1 MKKAILSCLMLLA
14 GLTASAQEQKGTTE
28 YVFEPHWYVNIQ
40 PLGIQYTLGE
50 VDFGDLL
57 SYNIQAAAGYE
68 FNKVIGARLAINAW
82 QSKAGLKFYPNIDV
96 PTDFRN
102 NLKGDY
108 KWKWN
113 YIAPTVDITF
123 NLSNLI
129 SGVNPKRV
137 FTVGAFAGLGANI
150 AWGNSEAQA
159 VNNTLKPALGYSY
172 NEYTPNAIDPRQAG
186 TATQKDIDGA
196 DPLAYLWDGTKTR
209 LVLQAGLTGD
219 IKINDQFAVTLEV
232 SANTLNDKYNS
243 KKAKNWD
250 WYFNALAGL
259 KINLG
264 PTYST
269 KFIPAPEPEIRYVE
283 KIVEKIVEVPAAPA
297 ETAAEPLR
305 RDIFFLINKS
315 NIRTSEASK
324 INDIVTYLNENKD
337 AKVQVTGYAD
347 AGTGNDKVNDR
358 IAAKRADS
366 VVAALKKAG
375 ISADRITFDSKGAR
389 VQPFADNDS
398 NRVSICIAE

>member
-82 QSKAGLKFYPNIDV
+82 QSKAGLKFYPNTGDNSL
-96 PTDFRN
+96 DA
-102 NLKGDY
+102 LKGDY

-137 FTVGAFAGLGANI
+137 FSVGAFAGIGANI
-150 AWGNSEAQA
+150 AWGNSEAA
-159 VNNTLKPALGYSY
+159 DVNAKLKPALGYNDY
-172 NEYTPNAIDPRQAG
+172 EITPNADPAVAG
-186 TATQKDIDGA
+186 KITSQPVAGE

-209 LVLQAGLTGD
+209 FVIQAGLTGD
-219 IKINDQFAVTLEV
+219 IKINDKLAVTLEV
-232 SANTLNDKYNS
+232 SANTLSDKYNS
-243 KKAKNWD
+243 KRAKNWD

-259 KINLG
+259 KINFG

-283 KIVEKIVEVPAAPA
+283 KIVEKIVEVPAPAPA
-297 ETAAEPLR
+297 AAEPLR
-305 RDIFFLINKS
+305 RDIFFLINKAV
-315 NIRTSEASK
+315 IRDSEASK
-324 INDIVTYLNENKD
+324 VNDIVAYLNENKD

-347 AGTGNDKVNDR
+347 AGTGNDKINDR
-358 IAAKRADS
+358 LAAQRADA
-366 VVAALKKAG
+366 VVKALKDAG
-375 ISADRITFDSKGAR
+375 IAADRITFDSKGAR

>member
-1 MKKAILSCLMLLA
+1 MKMKKAILSCLMLVA

-40 PLGIQYTLGE
+40 PLGVQYTLGE

-57 SYNIQAAAGYE
+57 SYNIQAAVGRE
-68 FNKVIGARLAINAW
+68 FNKVVGARLAINAW
-82 QSKAGLKFYPNIDV
+82 QSKAGSHLTLQNGGLI
-96 PTDFRN
+96 TTN
-102 NLKGDY
+102 DY

-113 YIAPTVDITF
+113 YIAPTVDVTF
-123 NLSNLI
+123 NISNLI
-129 SGVNPKRV
+129 SGVNPNRI
-137 FTVGAFAGLGANI
+137 FTFGAFAGLGANI
-150 AWGNSEAQA
+150 AWGNGQA
-159 VNNTLKPALGYSY
+159 ADANT
-172 NEYTPNAIDPRQAG
+172 AIKAAG
-186 TATQKDIDGA
+186 VLTEE
-196 DPLAYLWDGTKTR
+196 PLAYLWDGTKTR
-209 LVLQAGLTGD
+209 LVLQGGLTGD
-219 IKINDQFAVTLEV
+219 FKINDKVAITLEV
-232 SANTLNDKYNS
+232 SANTLSDKYNS

-259 KINLG
+259 KINFG

-283 KIVEKIVEVPAAPA
+283 KIVEKIVEVPAAATA

-305 RDIFFLINKS
+305 RDIFFLINKAD
-315 NIRTSEASK
+315 IRTSEAGK
-324 INDIVTYLNENKD
+324 INDIVAYLNDNKD
-337 AKVQVTGYAD
+337 AKVQITGYAD
-347 AGTGNDKVNDR
+347 AGTGNDRVNDR
-358 IAAKRADS
+358 IAAKRADA

-375 ISADRITFDSKGAR
+375 ISADRISFDSKGAR

>member
-1 MKKAILSCLMLLA
+1 MKMKKTILSCLMLLA

-40 PLGIQYTLGE
+40 PLGVQYTLGE
-50 VDFGDLL
+50 ISMGDLM
-57 SYNIQAAAGYE
+57 SYNVQAAVGRE
-68 FNKVIGARLAINAW
+68 FNKVIGGRFALNAW
-82 QSKAGLKFYPNIDV
+82 QSKAGSKISGV
-96 PTDFRN
+96 
-102 NLKGDY
+102 DY

-129 SGVNPKRV
+129 SGVNPNRV
-137 FTVGAFAGLGANI
+137 FTVGAFAGLGMNI
-150 AWGNSEAQA
+150 GWGNSEAADVDAILRQTTTA
-159 VNNTLKPALGYSY
+159 RWQDDDGQIKTDNSY
-172 NEYTPNAIDPRQAG
+172 EAG
-186 TATQKDIDGA
+186 LD
-196 DPLAYLWDGTKTR
+196 YLWDGTKAR
-209 LVLQAGLTGD
+209 FLLQAGLTGD
-219 IKINDQFAVTLEV
+219 IKINDKFAVTLEV
-232 SANTLNDKYNS
+232 SANTLSDKYNS

-283 KIVEKIVEVPAAPA
+283 KIVEKVVEVPAAPA

-324 INDIVTYLNENKD
+324 VDDIVAYLNENKD

-347 AGTGNDKVNDR
+347 AGTGNDRINDR
-358 IAAKRADS
+358 LAAKRADA

-375 ISADRITFDSKGAR
+375 ISADRISFDSKGAR

>member
-1 MKKAILSCLMLLA
+1 MKMKKTILSCLMLLA

-40 PLGIQYTLGE
+40 PLGVQYTLGE
-50 VDFGDLL
+50 LSMGDLM
-57 SYNIQAAAGYE
+57 SYNVQAAVGRE
-68 FNKVIGARLAINAW
+68 FNKVIGGRFALNAW
-82 QSKAGLKFYPNIDV
+82 QSKAGSSISGV
-96 PTDFRN
+96 
-102 NLKGDY
+102 DY

-129 SGVNPKRV
+129 SGVNPNRV
-137 FTVGAFAGLGANI
+137 FTVGAFAGLGMNI
-150 AWGNSEAQA
+150 GWGNSEAADVDAILRQTTTA
-159 VNNTLKPALGYSY
+159 RWQDDDGQIKTDNTY
-172 NEYTPNAIDPRQAG
+172 QAG
-186 TATQKDIDGA
+186 LD
-196 DPLAYLWDGTKTR
+196 YLWDGTKAR
-209 LVLQAGLTGD
+209 FLLQAGLTGD
-219 IKINDQFAVTLEV
+219 IKINDKFAVTLEV
-232 SANTLNDKYNS
+232 SANTLSDKYNS

-283 KIVEKIVEVPAAPA
+283 KIVEKVVEVPAAPA

-324 INDIVTYLNENKD
+324 VDDIVAYLNENKD